1 MASHYPTPKYIKFS
15 HYPDIFTRDFSHY
28 PQISAQLATSMHHQ
42 LHQLAPVGI
51 NLHQSAPVG
60 TSRHHQ
66 PHRQLHL
73 MSIRH
78 FNKPLTIN
86 KLPKTIL
93 RLGTS

>member
-1 MASHYPTPKYIKFS
+1 MVSHYPTPKYIKFS

-42 LHQLAPVGI
+42 LH
-51 NLHQSAPVG
+51 
-60 TSRHHQ
+60 
-66 PHRQLHL
+66 L

-86 KLPKTIL
+86 KLLKTIL